1 MNQHNELAKKNQNAS
16 LKRVSAARSFKL
28 SLKISV
34 VSWIVFFFDLSI
46 AYLSEQKSTA
56 QKTIQSIRPTLEHS
70 ILIGD
75 LYYGSRQLESLVVS
89 GVFRAVEMNI
99 DNGPNLSFGETTKN
113 NTESDSNIYST
124 GSKGFFFTNYI
135 LTEVLRDTLFAL
147 DGSKVGNIVFYLD
160 LKLINF
166 IFIALFSSLASV
178 FILFGIIAVQRDTSS
193 FISDPLVDLYNQIGS
208 DSIGEIR
215 LPEPSYRE
223 ITRIIHLLNYVFNK
237 LRLEQRSKIDLERMA
252 AIAQT
257 TQMLAHDV
265 RKPFTLVSAL
275 IEMVSIAKNTDQV
288 KKILKDGIPDIS
300 SSLDS
305 VNGMIQDVMEVGKS
319 DSELIADSDSIAD
332 ILNETLKNLF
342 RFNEDTTIDIQYMF
356 KHSHKV
362 NVNRLKVGRV
372 FANIIGNAVEH
383 MKGKGTLWFHSKE
396 KGDKVEVCLGNSNTY
411 IPDDDRKQLFEAFF
425 TKRKKGGTGLGLAI
439 AKKVIEA
446 HGGKIWCESSKEKG
460 TEFFFT
466 LPLSNEFDDSK
477 VELLPSSREYYKAGS
492 IKVDIEDTKLTSS
505 DTDSAEEQVIE
516 YNVIKAIDEP
526 LRVAIID
533 DEAIYRRHLKSHI
546 EVSDKLADKLQV
558 EEFESAEAVIA
569 ELGDLE
575 FDVVILDVDLG
586 RGHFNGFDALPA
598 IRKYMPKAKICI
610 HSNRGALEYQSQ
622 ALNAGADL
630 FLPKPMTRLHL
641 LKILASALNLSDDQM
656 RLEAGSSAPK
666 IQGKIVVVEDSPILA
681 SAWEALFKDA
691 NSGEVFTSFGKF
703 LQVASATN
711 YFETVSAV
719 VTDYY
724 LEDGKTGMDVAIHL
738 KNLAPEVPIYLCS
751 SSNEVEP
758 GVFKGVLP
766 KMPSE
771 ALNSLLGTYK
781 KHTIEE
787 NQKMSLINFK
797 ATLKDKYLLIVE
809 DEMVQR
815 NFMQKQAAKMI
826 NCDVAGSYD
835 EAVEF
840 LNSKP
845 YDFLLS
851 DIHLSKEYDDPSE
864 GLKVISYAKEKIPK
878 IIAVGMSTDRSIGK
892 TNDMDFFVRKTLM
905 KQDNIAEAL
914 MAGVQR
920 KEI

>member
-1 MNQHNELAKKNQNAS
+1 MILTIGYYYIENLKQEEVYLYKAETVVKYFDKLIRTTSPRYAKIEILNQKKLHGLSQFRVFSHDGYEIQRIPGEEKLLDISSNFAS
-16 LKRVSAARSFKL
+16 LTKNRA
-28 SLKISV
+28 
-34 VSWIVFFFDLSI
+34 VFFRLNENKPTYLFNFVSGNNQRYFLYLEIQQQDFSWVVFFLVFATLIIALSI
-46 AYLSEQKSTA
+46 TSVLSKHVFKGIEKEIKDFSVQVTNVNHGAS
-56 QKTIQSIRPTLEHS
+56 
-70 ILIGD
+70 LISP
-75 LYYGSRQLESLVVS
+75 Y
-89 GVFRAVEMNI
+89 VE
-99 DNGPNLSFGETTKN
+99 F
-113 NTESDSNIYST
+113 
-124 GSKGFFFTNYI
+124 
-135 LTEVLRDTLFAL
+135 
-147 DGSKVGNIVFYLD
+147 
-160 LKLINF
+160 
-166 IFIALFSSLASV
+166 
-178 FILFGIIAVQRDTSS
+178 
-193 FISDPLVDLYNQIGS
+193 DP
-208 DSIGEIR
+208 IR
-215 LPEPSYRE
+215 LSVISLFQSVR
-223 ITRIIHLLNYVFNK
+223 N
-237 LRLEQRSKIDLERMA
+237 LERQS
-252 AIAQT
+252 AIAKT

-275 IEMVSIAKNTDQV
+275 IEIVSTAKNTDQV
-288 KKILKDGIPDIS
+288 KKILKDSIPDIS

-305 VNGMIQDVMEVGKS
+305 VNGMIQDVMEVGKT
-319 DSELIADSDSIAD
+319 DSELIAESDSTSA

-342 RFNEDTTIDIQYMF
+342 RFNEDATIDIQY
-356 KHSHKV
+356 KLEHSHKV

-383 MKGKGTLWFHSKE
+383 MKGKGELWFHSKE
-396 KGDKVEVCLGNSNTY
+396 KGDKVEICLGNSNTY

-425 TKRKKGGTGLGLAI
+425 TKGKKGGTGLGLAI
-439 AKKVIEA
+439 AQQVVEA
-446 HGGKIWCESSKEKG
+446 HGGKIWCESSEEKG
-460 TEFFFT
+460 TEFYFT
-466 LPLSNEFDDSK
+466 LPMAGEIDDSK
-477 VELLPSSREYYKAGS
+477 VQLLRSSQEYFKAAS
-492 IKVDIEDTKLTSS
+492 IKVEIEDSPIAKHSEV
-505 DTDSAEEQVIE
+505 DSAEEQVIE
-516 YNVIKAIDEP
+516 YNIIKATGNN
-526 LRVAIID
+526 LKVAIID
-533 DEAIYRRHLKSHI
+533 DEAIYRRHLRSHMEI
-546 EVSDKLADKLQV
+546 SEKLADKLQV

-622 ALNAGADL
+622 ALKAGADL